1 MSDLLPEHT
10 NLENPWLIAVWPG
23 MGNVALA
30 AGSYLVETLGARPL
44 GLLRAEPH
52 FDVDR
57 AQVRGGI
64 VQPARMPQN
73 KLYGWKDPAGRR
85 DLVIFV
91 GEAQPSFQ
99 SFGFSQTLLAAAER
113 LGVKRVVTFAA
124 MVTNAHPSAPSR
136 VFRVATSEALASE
149 VEGSCPG
156 LVVLDDGEISGLN
169 GTFLASAAQSG
180 RDAVGLLG
188 EVPEIG
194 VGVPYLKA
202 SLAVLEAFQ
211 RLSGVAFDLRELR
224 AQAERVEKGL
234 VELLGRVTRLPA
246 AMLPDLLSRL
256 AKEHQEAQ
264 EAQAETSGEGALPA
278 AGEGDEDEP
287 ERGLAPEAVAQI
299 EELFLRAAGD
309 RKRALELKDVLDRQ
323 GVFGEYEDRFLDLFR
338 RRSDPA

>member
-10 NLENPWLIAVWPG
+10 NLENPWLVAVWPG

-30 AGSYLVETLGARPL
+30 AGSYLVESLGARPL
-44 GLLRAEPH
+44 GLLRADPH

-64 VQPARMPQN
+64 VQPARLPHN
-73 KLYGWKDPAGRR
+73 KLFGWKDPRGQR
-85 DLVIFV
+85 DLVLFL

-99 SFGFSQTLLAAAER
+99 GFGFSQTLLAAAER
-113 LGVKRVVTFAA
+113 LGVQRVVTFAA
-124 MVTNAHPSAPSR
+124 MVTNLHPSQPSR
-136 VFRVATSEALASE
+136 VFRVATSEALAGE
-149 VEGSCPG
+149 VDRTCPG

-169 GTFLASAAQSG
+169 GTFLAAAAQAG
-180 RDAVGLLG
+180 REAVGLLG

-202 SLAVLEAFQ
+202 SLAVLESFQ
-211 RLSGVAFDLRELR
+211 RLSGIELDLSELR
-224 AQAERVEKGL
+224 AQSERVEKGL

-264 EAQAETSGEGALPA
+264 EAQEEQGEPSSSPAEG
-278 AGEGDEDEP
+278 EDEA
-287 ERGLAPEAVAQI
+287 EGLAPEAVAHI

-309 RKRALELKDVLDRQ
+309 RTRALELKQVLDRQ

-338 RRSDPA
+338 RRNDPA